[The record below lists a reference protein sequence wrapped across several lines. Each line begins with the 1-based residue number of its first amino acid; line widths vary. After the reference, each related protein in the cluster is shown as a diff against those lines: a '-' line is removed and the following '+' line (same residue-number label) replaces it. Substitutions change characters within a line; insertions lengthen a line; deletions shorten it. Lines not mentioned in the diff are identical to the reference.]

1 MKQRSTKP
9 ENAEVA
15 SRRATGAWIRPD
27 TNEHSAGELGF
38 SLIEAIIAL
47 LLMTIV
53 ALASV
58 SLFCY
63 SIYNNSGSSDR
74 ATGLAIAQE
83 ALELSRGAQ
92 FNSTTSDPSLAG
104 GTTSQN
110 GIIRGGRRVNLT
122 RTIDDDPT
130 TAAVV
135 DVNPATNFKSITVTV
150 VPQSIGR
157 GWALGAGGT
166 VTLTTQ
172 RTRTD
177 H

>member
-1 MKQRSTKP
+1 MKQISTKP
-9 ENAEVA
+9 ENAEVP

-63 SIYNNSGSSDR
+63 SIYNNSGGSDR

-110 GIIRGGRRVNLT
+110 GIIRGGRRFNLT
-122 RTIDDDPT
+122 RTIDDDPS
-130 TAAVV
+130 TAAV
-135 DVNPATNFKSITVTV
+135 DVNAATNFKTITVTV